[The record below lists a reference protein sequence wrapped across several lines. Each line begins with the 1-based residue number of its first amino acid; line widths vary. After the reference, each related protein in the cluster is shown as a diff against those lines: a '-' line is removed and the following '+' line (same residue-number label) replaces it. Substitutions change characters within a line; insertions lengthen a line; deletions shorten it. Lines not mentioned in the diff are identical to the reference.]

1 MNKNL
6 RNGREEE
13 GADALRDE
21 TRARPE
27 ASAGA
32 HHERTR
38 PSLQRRLAVRRL
50 LRAEVAYIF
59 GLVVFA
65 ALTLLAHYYA
75 YFGWDVRAA
84 NALYAFE
91 TPSLLEFMR
100 LVSVAGDRWIP
111 FALTGAV
118 ALLFFSRGRFSEGSA
133 LILSAAGS
141 AILNKL
147 LKITVGR
154 PRPSADIVGLLYSD
168 DAMSFPSG
176 HVTFYVCF
184 FGFLFFVAFALLPR
198 DSWRRRTALLLLA
211 LPVLLIGPSRI
222 YLRAHWP
229 SDTLGAYLSGGLWLA
244 LSLEIYRRRKGRR
257 RAGDDDDEAT
267 GGPDD
272 ATGEPDETETL
283 AEKTDADSRS
293 SP

>member
-1 MNKNL
+1 MD
-6 RNGREEE
+6 REVRRRE
-13 GADALRDE
+13 DATKDDAHREVNRSHNERESERLHE
-21 TRARPE
+21 THDARP
-27 ASAGA
+27 
-32 HHERTR
+32 RQ
-38 PSLQRRLAVRRL
+38 SLRSRLAVRRL
-50 LRAEVAYIF
+50 LRAEVAYVF

-84 NALYAFE
+84 EALYSFE
-91 TPSLLEFMR
+91 TPALLSFMR
-100 LVSVAGDRWIP
+100 LASTAGDGWIP

-118 ALLFFSRGRFSEGSA
+118 ALLFFSRMRFSEGNA
-133 LILSAAGS
+133 LILSAGGS

-147 LKITVGR
+147 LKVTVSR
-154 PRPSADIVGLLYSD
+154 PRPPAHLVGLLYSD

-198 DSWRRRTALLLLA
+198 DSWRRRTALLLMA
-211 LPVLLIGPSRI
+211 LPVILIGPSRI

-244 LSLEIYRRRKGRR
+244 LSVEVYRRWKARY
-257 RAGDDDDEAT
+257 RARDDE
-267 GGPDD
+267 DE
-272 ATGEPDETETL
+272 TGEDDGRTKRTRRKKRTKRKR
-283 AEKTDADSRS
+283 KT
-293 SP
+293 